1 MKGHPVTTPRSAS
14 DPSSAPA
21 PRRASRLRRCLHIAG
36 GGVFAAGLV
45 LGSASFANADPDDE
59 WEGDAVHQPMV
70 SEQKS
75 AAEYW
80 TPERMEN
87 AKSAD
92 SLVDDKDAPSGDVE
106 TSSPTTVPS
115 QAAKPSVQEKSL
127 SGKAAAAGTDHIGKV
142 FFTQGGQD
150 YVCSGN
156 AVSSGNESTV
166 ATAGHCVNEDGS
178 WATNWTFAPGYDN
191 GETPYG
197 LWTASDL
204 YSTQQWIS
212 GEDMNYDAAFA
223 VVTPESGSAT
233 LTDTVGGSAVAFNA
247 QRGQQ
252 YTSYGYPAAAPF
264 DGESLE
270 NCQGTA
276 FDDTLGD
283 TDDQG
288 IDCDMT
294 GGSSGGPWFLGG
306 ASGAQ
311 NSVNSFGYTNQADV
325 MYGPYFGDVIKVTYD
340 EAAAS

>member
-1 MKGHPVTTPRSAS
+1 MIIPRTVSE
-14 DPSSAPA
+14 SSSRPGS
-21 PRRASRLRRCLHIAG
+21 SRLRRCLHLAG
-36 GGVFAAGLV
+36 GGLFAAGLV
-45 LGSASFANADPDDE
+45 MGSASFAGADP
-59 WEGDAVHQPMV
+59 GDNDWGGESHAPSVT
-70 SEQKS
+70 EQK
-75 AAEYW
+75 AAADYW

-92 SLVDDKDAPSGDVE
+92 SLVADKDVPSGDVA
-106 TSSPTTVPS
+106 SSDPSTVPS
-115 QAAKPSVQEKSL
+115 QKADPAVQKSVQKQAATDGAET
-127 SGKAAAAGTDHIGKV
+127 AAAGGTDHIGKV
-142 FFTQGGQD
+142 FFTQGGTD

-156 AVSSGNESTV
+156 AVSSGNKSTV
-166 ATAGHCVNEDGS
+166 ATAGHCTNEDGA
-178 WATNWTFAPGYDN
+178 WATNWTFVPGYDH
-191 GETPYG
+191 GDAPYG
-197 LWTASDL
+197 KWTASDL

-212 GEDMNYDAAFA
+212 SEDMNYDAAFA
-223 VVTPESGSAT
+223 VVSPESGSAS

-247 QRGQQ
+247 ERGQQ

-306 ASGAQ
+306 DASGAQ
-311 NSVNSFGYTNQADV
+311 NSVNSFGYTSQANV
-325 MYGPYFGDVIKVTYD
+325 MYGPYFGDVIQSTYQQ
-340 EAAAS
+340 AASS